1 MFRSGFLL
9 SVSGPAAVLTL
20 LIQPTVRQAADHWTP
35 SMMTSQ
41 TTVSVPATTVSTL
54 GLPATRTAPIGI
66 SPTRVAAIPSSGTRP
81 VQVPPQA
88 GRTAS
93 DKDGAK
99 VRRPMQEGC
108 ERAISSLAGPEARRM
123 VPGRC
128 MT

>member
-9 SVSGPAAVLTL
+9 SVSGPAAILTL
-20 LIQPTVRQAADHWTP
+20 LVQPTVRQAADHWTP
-35 SMMTSQ
+35 
-41 TTVSVPATTVSTL
+41 
-54 GLPATRTAPIGI
+54 TAPIARSAPADISVGPRNRLPIHPLASTAI
-66 SPTRVAAIPSSGTRP
+66 SPIRVAAIPGTGPRMA
-81 VQVPPQA
+81 PPQTDL

-93 DKDGAK
+93 DKGPVK
-99 VRRPMQEGC
+99 VRRPVQEGC

>member
-20 LIQPTVRQAADHWTP
+20 LIQPTVRQAADQWAP
-35 SMMTSQ
+35 SAVVTQ
-41 TTVSVPATTVSTL
+41 TVVSDATTRVSA
-54 GLPATRTAPIGI
+54 GEFPIIRTGSSGI
-66 SPTRVAAIPSSGTRP
+66 VPTRVAAIPSNAPRSAP
-81 VQVPPQA
+81 LQPQM

-93 DKDGAK
+93 DKDPMK

>member
-1 MFRSGFLL
+1 MSRSGFFL

-20 LIQPTVRQAADHWTP
+20 LIHPTIRLAADQWAPVTKP
-35 SMMTSQ
+35 VASLAQ
-41 TTVSVPATTVSTL
+41 QENPEIRDIPATVGHVHLASVPSAAPRSEPVA
-54 GLPATRTAPIGI
+54 PAL
-66 SPTRVAAIPSSGTRP
+66 
-81 VQVPPQA
+81 

-93 DKDGAK
+93 DRELLRLRK
-99 VRRPMQEGC
+99 PLQEGC

>member
-20 LIQPTVRQAADHWTP
+20 LIQPTVRQAADQWVPPTTISQP
-35 SMMTSQ
+35 PTS
-41 TTVSVPATTVSTL
+41 PVSTL
-54 GLPATRTAPIGI
+54 GLPGTRAASIAI
-66 SPTRVAAIPSSGTRP
+66 SPTRIAAIPSAAPRS
-81 VQVPPQA
+81 VPSQPQM

-93 DKDGAK
+93 DKDPVK